1 MYRSYVT
8 GTKKSGSWIRARP
21 TPQVTVAGINEKVA
35 KRFKYLIYST
45 TDGPIKACAIEAAR
59 VTLKR
64 NSKTPEMWKIEAD
77 TPVTRKSIGS
87 RMGKG
92 KGKIDH
98 YIAKVSAGSHL
109 YFFNCSDEFVARYTC
124 RQVDYRLP
132 VKAKLIE
139 TQTLLDGQTAKSAK
153 SSKRTIK

>member
-1 MYRSYVT
+1 MT
-8 GTKKSGSWIRARP
+8 GTKKSGSWIRPHPSPKVNPAD
-21 TPQVTVAGINEKVA
+21 INAKVA

-64 NSKTPEMWKIEAD
+64 NSKTAEMWKIEAD
-77 TPVTRKSIGS
+77 SPVTRKPVGS

-98 YIAKVSAGSHL
+98 YVARVAAGAHL
-109 YFFNCSDEFVARYTC
+109 FFFNCSDEFVARYSC
-124 RQVDYRLP
+124 KQVDYRLP
-132 VKAKLIE
+132 IKAKLIE
-139 TQTLLDGQTAKSAK
+139 TETLLEEQTARQTAR
-153 SSKRTIK
+153 SSKKIQSNQQL

>member
-1 MYRSYVT
+1 VT
-8 GTKKSGSWIRARP
+8 GTKKSGSWMRAQP
-21 TPQVTVAGINEKVA
+21 PPKVTADNINAKVA

-45 TDGPIKACAIEAAR
+45 TDGPIKANAIEAAR

-64 NSKTPEMWKIEAD
+64 NSKTPEMWKVEAD
-77 TPVTRKSIGS
+77 TPVTRKPVGS

-98 YIAKVSAGSHL
+98 YVAKVSAGSHL
-109 YFFNCSDEFVARYTC
+109 FFFNCSDEFVARYSC

-132 VKAKLIE
+132 VKAKLIA
-139 TQTLLDGQTAKSAK
+139 TQTLLEEQTAK
-153 SSKRTIK
+153 SSKRIQQSHKSWSN